1 MKLLFIFILF
11 ISSNAAA
18 EPWLSNKYSTNCAAC
33 HSPGRINRE
42 AKKRKCTLSCQ
53 GCHVN
58 PNGGGI
64 RNAYGKWNSQKWLKS
79 YKVKSWIHGEKT
91 PAPRN
96 MQAYAHKYPKE
107 VRPKKLSKRAKKY
120 YRKNGKSSLSTL
132 GGYVKKRDRYDKYHD
147 TAWAYTAKNDK
158 EFETFMTRN
167 DPYFIEK
174 RGETLTNA
182 ETRFL
187 YLSNSG
193 DQGPG
198 TASVGYRDSTGMGM
212 MAFDLGLRFK
222 PALNKN
228 ISLVFEHR
236 YLNSPY
242 TTEWNAIFRSGTT
255 RSAYAMYDA
264 LPYNT
269 YVMGGIYRPMFGN
282 YNSNHRA
289 LREVIAFG
297 YTTPGGSASGRS
309 GGAGSSVVKYE
320 GVSIGSS
327 PNVPF
332 FNAHY
337 LTDTGLSGI
346 TDGST
351 GFVVN
356 AGLRFVTL
364 GASAV
369 ASYWSTS
376 SDISG
381 SELSKDM
388 FALAFGASAKGL
400 TGNFEYLGF
409 EEEFAPGLSNSG
421 GVMTA
426 EFKYQVFKESYL
438 TASYATA
445 NTTRNHTE
453 GSSSDMSLGYKMF
466 VLSGLELDLS
476 YWMHSNTDDSS
487 NSSVVTDW
495 NSMQA
500 QVHMYF

>member
-1 MKLLFIFILF
+1 M
-11 ISSNAAA
+11 
-18 EPWLSNKYSTNCAAC
+18 
-33 HSPGRINRE
+33 
-42 AKKRKCTLSCQ
+42 
-53 GCHVN
+53 
-58 PNGGGI
+58 
-64 RNAYGKWNSQKWLKS
+64 
-79 YKVKSWIHGEKT
+79 
-91 PAPRN
+91 
-96 MQAYAHKYPKE
+96 
-107 VRPKKLSKRAKKY
+107 
-120 YRKNGKSSLSTL
+120 
-132 GGYVKKRDRYDKYHD
+132 
-147 TAWAYTAKNDK
+147 
-158 EFETFMTRN
+158 
-167 DPYFIEK
+167 
-174 RGETLTNA
+174 
-182 ETRFL
+182 
-187 YLSNSG
+187 
-193 DQGPG
+193 
-198 TASVGYRDSTGMGM
+198 
-212 MAFDLGLRFK
+212 
-222 PALNKN
+222 
-228 ISLVFEHR
+228 
-236 YLNSPY
+236 
-242 TTEWNAIFRSGTT
+242 
-255 RSAYAMYDA
+255 
-264 LPYNT
+264 
-269 YVMGGIYRPMFGN
+269 
-282 YNSNHRA
+282 
-289 LREVIAFG
+289 
-297 YTTPGGSASGRS
+297 
-309 GGAGSSVVKYE
+309 
-320 GVSIGSS
+320 
-327 PNVPF
+327 
-332 FNAHY
+332 
-337 LTDTGLSGI
+337 SGI

-453 GSSSDMSLGYKMF
+453 GSSSDMSVGYKMF

-495 NSMQA
+495 SSMQA